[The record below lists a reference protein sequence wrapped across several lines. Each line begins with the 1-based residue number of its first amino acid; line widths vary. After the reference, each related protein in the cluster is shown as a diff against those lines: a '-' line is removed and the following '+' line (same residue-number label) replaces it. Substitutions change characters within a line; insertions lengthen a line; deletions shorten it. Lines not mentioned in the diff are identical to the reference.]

1 LEEDEQPTT
10 RRLQARAAKSAI
22 RRVQDIYDAD
32 KARAE
37 LATISDPVQRDKR
50 ALELQ
55 QLPADEIKQLADR
68 LSKLIPT
75 DCSMDRSKT
84 ASTQLYDA
92 RSFKRTSANN
102 YVMSSRGEDGSPAL
116 DRLLWNM
123 KPDQTYEIDYLNP
136 MGDGS
141 GSDDSS
147 QDDEF
152 IEEWAKRY
160 LQTPGNVSNSEVDDE
175 GSSIRTVLA

>member
-1 LEEDEQPTT
+1 
-10 RRLQARAAKSAI
+10 
-22 RRVQDIYDAD
+22 VQEIYDAD

-50 ALELQ
+50 ASELQ
-55 QLPADEIKQLADR
+55 QLVVDEIKLLADR
-68 LSKLIPT
+68 LSELIPT
-75 DCSMDRSKT
+75 DCSMDRSKI

-92 RSFKRTSANN
+92 RSFKRTSANS
-102 YVMSSRGEDGSPAL
+102 YVMPSRGEDRSPAL

-123 KPDQTYEIDYLNP
+123 KPDKTYEIDYLNP

-141 GSDDSS
+141 GSEDSS
-147 QDDEF
+147 KDDEF
-152 IEEWAKRY
+152 IEEWEKRN

-175 GSSIRTVLA
+175 GSAIRTLLA